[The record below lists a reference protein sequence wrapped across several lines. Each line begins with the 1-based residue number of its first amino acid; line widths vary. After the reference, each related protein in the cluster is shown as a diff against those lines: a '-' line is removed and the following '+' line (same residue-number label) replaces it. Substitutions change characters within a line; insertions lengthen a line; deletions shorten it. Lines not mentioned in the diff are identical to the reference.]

1 MRCSLTILTFL
12 FHFFL
17 SLLLIFLIVIDQLIN
32 WKIIDAMSQ
41 DYAYC
46 IHKLRLDAHAVS
58 VVTNLGELL
67 QCLD

>member
-1 MRCSLTILTFL
+1 MRCSLTVLTFL

-41 DYAYC
+41 NDAYC
-46 IHKLRLDAHAVS
+46 IHQLGLDAHSVS
-58 VVTNLGELL
+58 VVTNLGELF